1 MNFDFTFAL
10 SILPDLARASLLAL
24 AIAIAGACVA
34 CVLGFLT
41 EIARRS
47 GYFADLS
54 LTFVVDAIRVTPVLV
69 QLYFVYFVL
78 PVWGV
83 TLPPLVVGIGVLGI
97 HYASYLAEVFKA
109 GFDAIPKGQFDAG
122 NSLGLHQWQLHW
134 LITLPLVLR
143 TSIAPMGNYFLSILK
158 ATPYLSVI
166 TINELL
172 GTAFEYASNTF
183 RYYEPLATL
192 GIFFLGYSL
201 VIAILTSRLERYF
214 LRSLGDYRRA

>member
-1 MNFDFTFAL
+1 MTAFDFNFAL
-10 SILPDLARASLLAL
+10 AILPDLAQASFLAL
-24 AIAIAGACVA
+24 AIAIAGAFVA
-34 CVLGFLT
+34 CVLGFLA
-41 EIARRS
+41 ELGRRS
-47 GYFADLS
+47 GYLADIV
-54 LTFVVDAIRVTPVLV
+54 LTFVVDAVRVTPVLV

-78 PVWGV
+78 PVWGI

-122 NSLGLHQWQLHW
+122 NALGLHQWQLHW
-134 LITLPLVLR
+134 LVTLPLVLR
-143 TSIAPMGNYFLSILK
+143 MSIAPMGNYFLSILK

-172 GTAFEYASNTF
+172 GVAFEHASNTF

-192 GIFFLGYSL
+192 GVFFLGYSL
-201 VIAILTSRLERYF
+201 IIAGLTSALERSF
-214 LRSLGDYRRA
+214 LRRLGDYRR

>member
-1 MNFDFTFAL
+1 MKFDFAYAL
-10 SILPDLARASLLAL
+10 SILPDLARASVLAL
-24 AIAIAGACVA
+24 AIAVAGAFVA

-47 GYFADLS
+47 GYVADVV
-54 LTFVVDAIRVTPVLV
+54 LTFIVDAVRVTPVLV

-78 PVWGV
+78 PVWGI

-122 NSLGLHQWQLHW
+122 NALGLHKWQLHW
-134 LITLPLVLR
+134 LVTLPLVLR

-172 GTAFEYASNTF
+172 GTAFEHASNTF

-192 GIFFLGYSL
+192 GVFFLGYSL
-201 VIAILTSRLERYF
+201 IIAALTNRMERHF
-214 LRSLGDYRRA
+214 MRSLGDYQRG